1 MKWTVVYHPAA
12 ENELID
18 LWLAA
23 PDQADVTY
31 AANLIERRLRRDPY
45 TYSESRD
52 DNSRIMIE
60 SPLAFG
66 YDVSDDDCMVTVWSV
81 WRIK

>member
-45 TYSESRD
+45 IYSESRD
-52 DNSRIMIE
+52 DNSRIMRSE
-60 SPLAFG
+60 ERRVGKECRL
-66 YDVSDDDCMVTVWSV
+66 
-81 WRIK
+81 